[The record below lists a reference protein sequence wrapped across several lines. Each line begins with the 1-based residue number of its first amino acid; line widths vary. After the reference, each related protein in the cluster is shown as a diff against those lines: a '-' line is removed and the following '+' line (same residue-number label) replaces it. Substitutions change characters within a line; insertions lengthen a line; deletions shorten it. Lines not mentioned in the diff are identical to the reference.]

1 MTTTTPSKGIPT
13 PYEALRAILAEVDL
27 TLGQRP
33 YSYDSYLPGHLVKQ
47 GIEALARA
55 DQADIASQQ
64 HAFNALSTASWHAA
78 RGEPH
83 LALSRIRRAQTHLA
97 HSMEGRAV

>member
-1 MTTTTPSKGIPT
+1 MTDITTGTSAQKPT
-13 PYEALRAILAEVDL
+13 IAEALRAILAEV
-27 TLGQRP
+27 TPGQRP
-33 YSYDSYLPGHLVKQ
+33 YSGDSYLPDHLVKQ
-47 GIEALARA
+47 ACEALTLA

-97 HSMEGRAV
+97 HSMEGRA